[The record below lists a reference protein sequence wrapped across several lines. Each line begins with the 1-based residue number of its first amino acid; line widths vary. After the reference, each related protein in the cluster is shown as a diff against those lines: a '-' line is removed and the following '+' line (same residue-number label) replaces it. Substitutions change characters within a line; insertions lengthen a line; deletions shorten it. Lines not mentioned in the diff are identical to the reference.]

1 MNCVCLLFL
10 LSLGSVQ
17 AAADFRITNRVFLD
31 VEVDGKL
38 LGRVVLGLYGKLV
51 PKTVENF
58 RALCTG
64 ENGIDS
70 DGHRM
75 HYKGTYFNRVKPGV
89 YISGGDIINDDGKGG
104 HSIYGRTFPDENFLG
119 RHSKPGILAMMSFG
133 RNSNSSQFYITVSAA
148 PSMDQK
154 NVVLGEVLE
163 GMEVVSAIEVMSEES
178 TRLGKRVQIV
188 SSGEL

>member
-1 MNCVCLLFL
+1 MYRVPLLLLLCV
-10 LSLGSVQ
+10 SSTQ
-17 AAADFRITNRVFLD
+17 AAADFRITHRVFLD

-38 LGRVVLGLYGKLV
+38 LGRIELGLYGKLV

-64 ENGIDS
+64 ENGVDS

-75 HYKGTYFNRVKPGV
+75 HYKGTYFNRIKQGV
-89 YISGGDIINDDGKGG
+89 YISGGDIINEDGKGG
-104 HSIYGRTFPDENFLG
+104 HSIYGGTFPDENFIG
-119 RHSKPGILAMMSFG
+119 RHNKPGILAMVSFG
-133 RNSNSSQFYITVSAA
+133 KNSNSSQFYITVSAA
-148 PSMDQK
+148 PAMDK
-154 NVVLGEVLE
+154 RSVVLGEVLK
-163 GMEVVSAIEVMSEES
+163 GMEVVSAIEAMSEES